1 MKTNRFSRP
10 VAVAAGLLFLFAVP
24 WPARSQSASPG
35 EPQTPMA
42 ALPGPQPQMDSLAE
56 AFAGLKYTDD
66 QKVEIDKIHR
76 DAETRKAAVSKDEK
90 LTQDQKDAM
99 LLGYTHLEYSS
110 IFKTLTPEQRRQV
123 RDKIRARKAA
133 DQPAQKEQAPQS

>member
-1 MKTNRFSRP
+1 
-10 VAVAAGLLFLFAVP
+10 
-24 WPARSQSASPG
+24 
-35 EPQTPMA
+35 
-42 ALPGPQPQMDSLAE
+42 MDSLAE